1 MDFCKNSGG
10 NTGLGACDLTSSKM
24 TPIGI
29 IFAPKNASIPKNTTD
44 VQALLDGKFKENA
57 KANRFYPVMG
67 FGTITD
73 SSEEAQ
79 VATMALGY
87 SEKIRNGNA
96 IYQFDI
102 PFSLCKAKKVIQF
115 DGWKGG
121 IYLVLST
128 GMIMGRKSVDGQNL
142 LPFIPLQL
150 DITNA
155 QLLSLGTTDARVVS
169 IQLNL
174 DDKLRLVEIADFIAM
189 DNFDKD
195 AINGVIDVELSVAGQ
210 DTGYVDVLVQ
220 TKCDGVNLYD
230 TYAAELASAA
240 AWKLISATTGA
251 EATITSVAA
260 QAGTKTFRVSAQ
272 SNNDTFNLSLADI
285 STLETAG
292 VEGYESNTITVSI
305 TKA

>member
-1 MDFCKNSGG
+1 MDFCQNPGG
-10 NTGLGACDLTSSKM
+10 NTGIGACDLTSSKM
-24 TPIGI
+24 TPIGV
-29 IFAPKNASIPKNTTD
+29 IFVPKNASIPKNTTD
-44 VQALLDGKFKENA
+44 VQSFLDGKFKEDN

-67 FGTITD
+67 FGAITD

-79 VATMALGY
+79 VATMALGF

-102 PFSLCKAKKVIQF
+102 PFSFCKAKKVIQF

-128 GMIMGRKSVDGQNL
+128 GMIMGRKSADGQNL

-169 IQLNL
+169 IQTNL
-174 DDKLRLVEIADFIAM
+174 DDKLRLVEIADFISI

-195 AINGVIDVELSVAGQ
+195 AINGIIDVELSVDGTASGS
-210 DTGYVDVLVQ
+210 VDVLAQ

-230 TYAAELASAA
+230 VYATELTVAA
-240 AWKLISATTGA
+240 AWKMTNAATGA
-251 EATITSVAA
+251 AETPDVAA
-260 QAGTKTFRVSAQ
+260 QEGTRSFRVSA
-272 SNNDTFNLSLADI
+272 DAGTYKLSLATI
-285 STLETAG
+285 SALETAG
-292 VEGYESNTITVSI
+292 VEGYESNTITVTI
-305 TKA
+305 P